1 MTDVRNVA
9 IVGGAA
15 VAIIAMLTGND
26 GQAIAAF
33 FGLLA
38 GLGLGKMQH
47 TAEQAKRIADAI
59 VEAAERMGVPQNE
72 PEKT

>member
-1 MTDVRNVA
+1 MTDVRTVA

-26 GQAIAAF
+26 GAAIAAF

-38 GLGLGKMQH
+38 GLGLGRMQ
-47 TAEQAKRIADAI
+47 R
-59 VEAAERMGVPQNE
+59 P
-72 PEKT
+72 PELVKEFLALGTRYVALEEKKASRATP